1 MFSVVML
8 MNVKTPTNVC
18 IFTFMSRINSVLS
31 LVGYG
36 GAMASVPR

>member
-8 MNVKTPTNVC
+8 INVKTPTKVG
-18 IFTFMSRINSVLS
+18 ILTFISRINPVLS

-36 GAMASVPR
+36 GAMASVPG